1 MQTNII
7 QTNSSTNSIEI
18 KKRFMQ
24 LLRNILDELSA
35 DVNNLFD
42 FSFDIGSIIP
52 ADFNEIEA
60 AAGLLRWSIDNST
73 KELSYS
79 WSCFLKKK
87 KNCGRVAKSAYIFIA
102 IVLLWAIELKVTPN
116 GNLRNDFH

>member
-79 WSCFLKKK
+79 WSCF
-87 KNCGRVAKSAYIFIA
+87 
-102 IVLLWAIELKVTPN
+102 
-116 GNLRNDFH
+116 